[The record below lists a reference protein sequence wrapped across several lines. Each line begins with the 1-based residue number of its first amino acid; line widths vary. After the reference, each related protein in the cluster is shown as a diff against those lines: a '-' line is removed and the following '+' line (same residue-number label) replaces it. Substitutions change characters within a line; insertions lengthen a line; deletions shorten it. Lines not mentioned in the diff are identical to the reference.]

1 MSDTVSLNSKKV
13 KVLMNQN
20 LYLLKTHFTS
30 HLLLLESVFLGMRLT
45 MGKVITLG
53 DSNNDEDDLMSKE
66 MLEEMVKKRLK
77 EVVVAKLQ
85 RQGVDLLSKGSNFKL
100 NLISRSTGQPVSFS
114 MVDLDRID
122 NCSVSRIVQHNGE
135 ELEQD
140 WVRSPKELKKTHC
153 GTGEDEALSL
163 RNGETFQT
171 KQTNLKAISSNH
183 SIENL
188 LSDDQPKKSSK
199 EDSVTLDEEID
210 VDHFEVLPEIFDGT
224 FLGRDE
230 EEMSTSMDLDIIE
243 FDKTEHFQ
251 PGFKR
256 AFSFLSSLPR

>member
-1 MSDTVSLNSKKV
+1 
-13 KVLMNQN
+13 
-20 LYLLKTHFTS
+20 
-30 HLLLLESVFLGMRLT
+30 MRLT

-53 DSNNDEDDLMSKE
+53 DSNDDEHDLMSKE

-122 NCSVSRIVQHNGE
+122 NCSVSRIIQHNGE

-251 PGFKR
+251 PGFES
-256 AFSFLSSLPR
+256 AFSFLSSLAR

>member
-1 MSDTVSLNSKKV
+1 MSDKVSLNSKKV
-13 KVLMNQN
+13 KVFMNQN

-45 MGKVITLG
+45 MGKAITLG

-85 RQGVDLLSKGSNFKL
+85 RQGVDLLSKGGNFKL

-122 NCSVSRIVQHNGE
+122 NCSVSRIIQHNGE
-135 ELEQD
+135 DLEQD
-140 WVRSPKELKKTHC
+140 WVRSLKELKKTHS
-153 GTGEDEALSL
+153 GTGEDEAHSL

-230 EEMSTSMDLDIIE
+230 EEMSTSMDFDIIE
-243 FDKTEHFQ
+243 FDKTEHFL
-251 PGFKR
+251 PSFKR

>member
-1 MSDTVSLNSKKV
+1 
-13 KVLMNQN
+13 
-20 LYLLKTHFTS
+20 
-30 HLLLLESVFLGMRLT
+30 

-53 DSNNDEDDLMSKE
+53 DSNDDEVDLMSKE

-85 RQGVDLLSKGSNFKL
+85 RQGVDLLSKGGNFKL

-135 ELEQD
+135 ELEQN
-140 WVRSPKELKKTHC
+140 WVRSPSELQKTHS
-153 GTGEDEALSL
+153 GEDEAHSL
-163 RNGETFQT
+163 RNSETYQT
-171 KQTNLKAISSNH
+171 KQTNSKAISSNH

-188 LSDDQPKKSSK
+188 LSDDQPRKRSK
-199 EDSVTLDEEID
+199 EDSLTLDEEID
-210 VDHFEVLPEIFDGT
+210 VDHFELLPEIFDGT
-224 FLGRDE
+224 FRGRDE
-230 EEMSTSMDLDIIE
+230 AEMSTSMDVDIIE

-251 PGFKR
+251 PGFKS

>member
-1 MSDTVSLNSKKV
+1 
-13 KVLMNQN
+13 MNQN

-85 RQGVDLLSKGSNFKL
+85 RQGVDLLSKGGNFKL

-122 NCSVSRIVQHNGE
+122 NCSVSRIIQHNGE
-135 ELEQD
+135 DLEQD
-140 WVRSPKELKKTHC
+140 WVRSPKELKKTRC
-153 GTGEDEALSL
+153 GTGEDEAHSL

-188 LSDDQPKKSSK
+188 LSDDQPRKRSK

-224 FLGRDE
+224 FHGRDE

-251 PGFKR
+251 PSFKR